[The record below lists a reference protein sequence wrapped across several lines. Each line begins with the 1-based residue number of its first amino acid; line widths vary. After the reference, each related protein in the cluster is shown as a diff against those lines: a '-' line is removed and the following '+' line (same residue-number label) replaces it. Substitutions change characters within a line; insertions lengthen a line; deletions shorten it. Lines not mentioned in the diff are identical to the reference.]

1 MANTRASRPTRAVY
15 LRRRAGVSAALT
27 TLLIAA
33 VAAIVPLAGPGG
45 DPACAGWI
53 APAPRG
59 MHVAQAG
66 DTLWAL
72 AHEYR
77 GAIAHHRYLD
87 ALIDLNDGVGVE
99 IGQAVRLP

>member
-1 MANTRASRPTRAVY
+1 
-15 LRRRAGVSAALT
+15 
-27 TLLIAA
+27 
-33 VAAIVPLAGPGG
+33 
-45 DPACAGWI
+45 
-53 APAPRG
+53 

-77 GAIAHHRYLD
+77 GAIAHDRYLD
-87 ALIDLNDGVGVE
+87 ALIDLNDGVGLE